1 MYFKDFIM
9 DSIIANPKNEEEFRL
24 IKALLEKMGIENR
37 VISYEEIDDLGLSI
51 LMKDIDRTDKVSE
64 KNILTKL
71 KC

>member
-1 MYFKDFIM
+1 M